1 MLAIYCMETL
11 PAAIGRD
18 ESERDDVAGNPDVD
32 DWDRTVNKF
41 GKNFLRKEFKS
52 LYLANT
58 EDGLSSDDDDD
69 ESLGNLIKLNNP
81 FDFLALPSVRL
92 PWWLK
97 RRMKTKV
104 YDANGQE
111 CASPEKDLL

>member
-1 MLAIYCMETL
+1 METL

-18 ESERDDVAGNPDVD
+18 ESERTENIFRSGNPDTD
-32 DWDRTVNKF
+32 DWDKTVNKF
-41 GKNFLRKEFKS
+41 AKKFLRREFKS
-52 LYLANT
+52 LYLSET
-58 EDGLSSDDDDD
+58 DDGLSTDNDDD
-69 ESLGNLIKLNNP
+69 ESSMVNLITLNNP
-81 FDFLALPSVRL
+81 FDGFALPAVRL

-111 CASPEKDLL
+111 CADPEKDLL